1 MNLLI
6 FGPQGCGKGTQ
17 ADKLS
22 EKYNLVHIETGQI
35 FREIAREN
43 TPLGKKISDL
53 NERKE
58 MIPDDIVVE
67 ILENKF
73 RFDSSSTAKAVI
85 ELCNFY
91 RNTKTISLD
100 RIKVKKTQNR
110 SWFSRLFY

>member
-1 MNLLI
+1 ME
-6 FGPQGCGKGTQ
+6 Q
-17 ADKLS
+17 S
-22 EKYNLVHIETGQI
+22 EFFIDWN
-35 FREIAREN
+35 
-43 TPLGKKISDL
+43 KKSLDEL
-53 NERKE
+53 
-58 MIPDDIVVE
+58 VE